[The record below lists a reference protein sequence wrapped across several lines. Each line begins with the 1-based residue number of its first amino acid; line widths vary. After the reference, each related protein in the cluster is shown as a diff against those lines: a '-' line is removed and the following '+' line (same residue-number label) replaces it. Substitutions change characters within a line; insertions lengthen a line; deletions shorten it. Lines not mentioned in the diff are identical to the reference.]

1 LAYQGGGPGPV
12 AARPRV
18 ADAKWDLVLR
28 VAESHPFQRSA
39 RLRDFLFYVASRA
52 LDEPGVAIHEQE
64 IAVHVFGR
72 SPDATAGEDTIVRVH
87 ASQLRKRLQEYFAS
101 EGAQE
106 STVIEIPR
114 GNYAPVFKARENGPA
129 SRHGWPRT
137 LAPFVFG
144 GVVAGLAIVCG
155 WLIVENRDLRRASR
169 GDPSVGPIVERF
181 WSRFTRADRRLDIV
195 LADSNLSLV
204 EDLLRRPFGLDEYL
218 NRNYFSRIEAL
229 ADPDLRI
236 GARNIM
242 MRQHTSLADAA
253 LLRKVLRL
261 TGDSDR
267 TNVIFSRD
275 FHARYLKTDDV
286 ILFGSRRSNPWV
298 ELVEDQMNFRFG
310 FDENDRAAFIV
321 NREPRTGEQAVYRS
335 VPRSG
340 MDAASYCV
348 IACLPNLSRT
358 GSILMIG
365 GTEMEGTEAGGEFLT
380 SEHWLG
386 NLYQSMS
393 VVQEGPFPYFEVLLK
408 NVKMGGTSPHFSVVA
423 WRRLKD

>member
-1 LAYQGGGPGPV
+1 MAHQAGGPGPI
-12 AARPRV
+12 APRPRV
-18 ADAKWDLVLR
+18 ADARWDLVLR
-28 VAESHPFQRSA
+28 VAESRCFQRSA

-64 IAVHVFGR
+64 IAIHVFGR

-106 STVIEIPR
+106 NTLIEIPR
-114 GNYAPVFKARENGPA
+114 GNYAPVFKERENAPV
-129 SRHGWPRT
+129 SRRRWPRALT
-137 LAPFVFG
+137 PFVLS

-155 WLIVENRDLRRASR
+155 WLMLENRDLRRASR
-169 GDPSVGPIVERF
+169 GDSSAGPAVERF

-195 LADSNLSLV
+195 LADSNLSLM
-204 EDLLRRPFGLDEYL
+204 EDLLQRPFGLDEYL
-218 NRNYFSRIEAL
+218 NRSYFSKIEAL
-229 ADPDLRI
+229 SNPDLRN

-267 TNVIFSRD
+267 TNLIFSRD

-321 NREPRTGEQAVYRS
+321 NRQSRAGEQGVYRA

-358 GSILMIG
+358 GSILMIA

-380 SEHWLG
+380 SEHWLQ
-386 NLYQSMS
+386 NLSRSM
-393 VVQEGPFPYFEVLLK
+393 QAAPHEPFPYFEVLLK

-423 WRRLKD
+423 WRRVKD